1 MTILSD
7 LFFCKGDCELMTM
20 IVPKTTNKIDNIEN
34 KKLLFTIQYTKKE
47 LDQIQS
53 EFVEQMSKYIARVND
68 RIIKTLEEIEKET
81 TAVVVTG
88 KSSYKED
95 DDYSF

>member
-1 MTILSD
+1 M
-7 LFFCKGDCELMTM
+7 M
-20 IVPKTTNKIDNIEN
+20 IVPKTNNIDNIEN
-34 KKLLFTIQYTKKE
+34 QKFYTIQYTKKE

-53 EFVEQMSKYIARVND
+53 KFVEQMNKYIARVNN

-81 TAVVVTG
+81 AIVTG
-88 KSSYKED
+88 KSSSYKDD